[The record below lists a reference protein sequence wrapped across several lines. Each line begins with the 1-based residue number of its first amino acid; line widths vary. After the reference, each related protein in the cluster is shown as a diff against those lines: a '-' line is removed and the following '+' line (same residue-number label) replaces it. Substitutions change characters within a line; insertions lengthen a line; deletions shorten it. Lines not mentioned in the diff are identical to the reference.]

1 MIETEETKWPLG
13 LHPRLVPVIVAK
25 AHAAGLQVT
34 AHVETAEDFRH
45 AVRSG
50 VDEIAPVPRLVT
62 SAADESARLTE
73 ADARLALERHV
84 RVVTT
89 AVAGRGTCLL
99 PKGTTRT
106 AITRDI

>member
-1 MIETEETKWPLG
+1 MNRFSARSNGGWFENRAYIVIETEETKWPLG

-50 VDEIAPVPRLVT
+50 VDEIAPVPRMAGDQCRRWGVRPT
-62 SAADESARLTE
+62 HGSGC
-73 ADARLALERHV
+73 AL
-84 RVVTT
+84 
-89 AVAGRGTCLL
+89 GPGT
-99 PKGTTRT
+99 
-106 AITRDI
+106 